1 MEHFMLRGTVIHGKK
16 LGRTIGFPTANIDIS
31 KTPLSPGT
39 YGFETTIDGKIYH
52 GIGAHLDGTT
62 AFEAH
67 IFDFSGDLYGACLD
81 VTLLTKI
88 RDNKRFE
95 SFEKLK
101 EQIESDKATMIEYIK
116 NTLL

>member
-1 MEHFMLRGTVIHGKK
+1 MDKLTLSGTVIHGKK

-39 YGFETTIDGKIYH
+39 YGFETTIDSKTYY
-52 GIGAHLDGTT
+52 GIGAHLDGTIT
-62 AFEAH
+62 FEAH
-67 IFDFSGDLYGACLD
+67 IFDFSDDLYEKHLD
-81 VTLLTKI
+81 ITLLIKI

-101 EQIESDKATMIEYIK
+101 EQIEIDKNVMIEYIK
-116 NTLL
+116 TL

>member
-1 MEHFMLRGTVIHGKK
+1 MDKLTLNGTVIHGKK

-39 YGFETTIDGKIYH
+39 YGFETSINGQKYY
-52 GIGAHLDGTT
+52 GIGAHLDGTIT
-62 AFEAH
+62 FEAH
-67 IFDFSGDLYGACLD
+67 IFEFSDDLYEKHLNI
-81 VTLLTKI
+81 TLLIKI

-101 EQIESDKATMIEYIK
+101 EQIESDKTTMLTYVK
-116 NTLL
+116 NTLT